1 MVLGGVLLILDGIGM
16 EVLGKTSTPLELS
29 FLKLEMPLATSL
41 RTEQLA
47 LVWLAIVVL
56 MLLEHMPT
64 NGNIILVLTMRH
76 RLGQIRQGQITLE
89 H

>member
-1 MVLGGVLLILDGIGM
+1 MQA
-16 EVLGKTSTPLELS
+16 LGKTFTPLELF

-47 LVWLAIVVL
+47 SVWLVIVAL
-56 MLLEHMPT
+56 MLLEHMPIS
-64 NGNIILVLTMRH
+64 GNIILILTMKH
-76 RLGQIRQGQITLE
+76 RLGQMRQEQITLE